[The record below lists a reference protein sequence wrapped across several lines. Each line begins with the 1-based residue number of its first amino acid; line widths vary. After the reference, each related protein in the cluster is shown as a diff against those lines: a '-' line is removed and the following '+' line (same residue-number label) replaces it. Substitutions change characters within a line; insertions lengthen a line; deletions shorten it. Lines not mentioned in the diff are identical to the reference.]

1 MILEAAVLNIKEGT
15 QADFEK
21 SFGQAQLIIS
31 KANGYISHQLQH
43 CLENNKRYLLLVRWR
58 TLEDHM
64 EGFRKSDDFHQWRA
78 LIGSYFDTP
87 PAVDHYELK
96 FEM

>member
-1 MILEAAVLNIKEGT
+1 MILEAAVFNIKEGT

-31 KANGYISHQLQH
+31 KANGYISHQLQN
-43 CLENNKRYLLLVRWR
+43 CLENNKRYLLLVQWR

-64 EGFRKSDDFHQWRA
+64 EGFRKSEDFLKWRA
-78 LIGSYFDTP
+78 LIGPYFDTP
-87 PAVDHYELK
+87 PAVEHYELK
-96 FEM
+96 FYM